1 MIFIENLEEK
11 LNYYYSI
18 RKRLCVFWLCFRS
31 IFIFPERSF
40 LSFAAESDETEDE
53 LIDVENDEQ
62 PATNEYETE
71 EGTGSTAS
79 PDANTHLLFTKPLYT
94 PGVQFELP
102 GGQPVEFL
110 IGFLNKGL
118 DKFVV
123 ESVEASFRYPMDFN
137 YFIQNFSAIAYNR
150 EVKSGHEATVSY
162 SFLPSES
169 FAGRPFGLNI
179 ALNYRDA
186 NGLRFSESVFNETV
200 AITEV
205 DEGLD
210 GETFFLYVFL
220 AAIAVLLLV
229 VGQQFLAGSV
239 GKRKRAHNTRKAI
252 ETGTANSADVDYDW
266 LPQETL
272 KILRKFF
279 FSYYL
284 EQMKILIHISIFLFI
299 LQNNHQNQKKL
310 QDHQMVECQQNKV
323 QNRIKPVQDSVNRF
337 RSK

>member
-1 MIFIENLEEK
+1 MNSSK
-11 LNYYYSI
+11 VMCPHCTSHD
-18 RKRLCVFWLCFRS
+18 CFL
-31 IFIFPERSF
+31 FPIAERSF
-40 LSFAAESDETEDE
+40 MSFAAESDETEDE

-62 PATNEYETE
+62 ATTSEYENEE
-71 EGTGSTAS
+71 EGTASTTS
-79 PDANTHLLFTKPLYT
+79 PDANTYLLFTKPLLVPGT
-94 PGVQFELP
+94 PLELP

-118 DKFVV
+118 DEFVV

-150 EVKSGHEATVSY
+150 EVASGHEATVSY

-179 ALNYRDA
+179 ALNYRDS
-186 NGLRFSESVFNETV
+186 NGVRFSDAVYNETV
-200 AITEV
+200 SIIEV

-229 VGQQFLAGSV
+229 VGQQFLVGSV
-239 GKRKRAHNTRKAI
+239 GKRKRAHNTRKAL
-252 ETGTANSADVDYDW
+252 ETGTTNSTDVDYDW

-272 KILRKFF
+272 KILRKSERFAAKRPQH
-279 FSYYL
+279 S
-284 EQMKILIHISIFLFI
+284 LIDRFPT
-299 LQNNHQNQKKL
+299 LQSNHRNQRSRQARRTAKFPRNRA
-310 QDHQMVECQQNKV
+310 QS
-323 QNRIKPVQDSVNRF
+323 RIKPVHDCANRCTNKQLHKNTTHF
-337 RSK
+337 IRKK